1 MLEGVLRRVRTWREA
16 EIKLRKGVWEQ
27 KVLEEAVVPRGGGV
41 GGRRKRKRGVS
52 VEEDK
57 DEEEEEEDVSELA
70 VVGKRGRRE
79 PSQVKS
85 ETAGES
91 TEQVGEDT
99 GVKKKGGRRKKLTAF
114 GEDIPKVGLMN
125 REFKI
130 PAEWVPEDK
139 RV

>member
-27 KVLEEAVVPRGGGV
+27 KVLEEVVPRGGGV
-41 GGRRKRKRGVS
+41 GGRRKRKRGMS
-52 VEEDK
+52 VEEEEK
-57 DEEEEEEDVSELA
+57 DEDEEDVSELA
-70 VVGKRGRRE
+70 VVGKRGRRGS
-79 PSQVKS
+79 SQVKS
-85 ETAGES
+85 ETPGES

-130 PAEWVPEDK
+130 PVEWVPEDK
-139 RV
+139 RI